1 MIHIVFTT
9 VVANLQLK
17 YSCVIFE
24 KGTIMRKLSFKSTSQ
39 FCVYLMKALITKY
52 WENIYIYKFVSL
64 RSGFGDR
71 NGVFLAV
78 YNIYYVNI

>member
-1 MIHIVFTT
+1 MIYIVFNT

-39 FCVYLMKALITKY
+39 FCVYLMKVLITKY
-52 WENIYIYKFVSL
+52 WENMYIKICVSEKWIW
-64 RSGFGDR
+64 G
-71 NGVFLAV
+71 
-78 YNIYYVNI
+78 